1 MPLFII
7 SDSLNTLLVDEKEC
21 IALEL
26 NLNVTSKGRL
36 WKTIGD
42 ELFAF
47 GTYQKEAKARL
58 AVTTEQLTFLK
69 DIQHKTRD
77 VCKLL

>member
-7 SDSLNTLLVDEKEC
+7 SDNLNTLLVDEKEC
-21 IALEL
+21 IELEL
-26 NLNVTSKGRL
+26 KLNVTSKGRL

-47 GTYQKEAKARL
+47 GTYRQEAKARIV
-58 AVTTEQLTFLK
+58 VTTEQLVFLK
-69 DIQHKTRD
+69 DIQNRTRD
-77 VCKLL
+77 SCKLL

>member
-7 SDSLNTLLVDEKEC
+7 SDNLNTLLVDEKEC
-21 IALEL
+21 VALEL
-26 NLNVTSKGRL
+26 NLNVTSKGQL

-47 GTYQKEAKARL
+47 GTYRQEAKGRI
-58 AVTTEQLTFLK
+58 VVSSEQLAFLK
-69 DIQHKTRD
+69 NLQNKTRD
-77 VCKLL
+77 ACKLL

>member
-7 SDSLNTLLVDEKEC
+7 SDNLNTLLVDEKESVD
-21 IALEL
+21 LEL
-26 NLNVTSKGRL
+26 KLNVTSKGRL

-47 GTYQKEAKARL
+47 GTYRQEAKARIV
-58 AVTTEQLTFLK
+58 VTTEQLAFLK
-69 DIQHKTRD
+69 DLQNKSRD
-77 VCKLL
+77 ACRHL

>member
-7 SDSLNTLLVDEKEC
+7 SDNINTLLVDEKEC

-36 WKTIGD
+36 WKSIGD

-47 GTYQKEAKARL
+47 GTYQKGAKSRIV
-58 AVTTEQLTFLK
+58 VTSEQLAFLK
-69 DIQHKTRD
+69 NLQNKTRD
-77 VCKLL
+77 ACTLL

>member
-7 SDSLNTLLVDEKEC
+7 SDNLNTLLVDEKEC
-21 IALEL
+21 IVLEL

-47 GTYQKEAKARL
+47 GTYHKEAKSRL
-58 AVTTEQLTFLK
+58 VVTTEQLAFLK
-69 DIQHKTRD
+69 DIQNKTRD
-77 VCKLL
+77 ACRHL

>member
-7 SDSLNTLLVDEKEC
+7 SDNINTLLVDEKEC

-26 NLNVTSKGRL
+26 NLNVTSKGRP

-47 GTYQKEAKARL
+47 GTYRQEAKARL
-58 AVTTEQLTFLK
+58 VVTSEQLAFLK
-69 DIQHKTRD
+69 DIQNKTRD
-77 VCKLL
+77 ACRLL

>member
-7 SDSLNTLLVDEKEC
+7 SDNINTLLVDEKEC

-26 NLNVTSKGRL
+26 NLNVTLKGRL

-47 GTYQKEAKARL
+47 GTYRQEAKARL
-58 AVTTEQLTFLK
+58 VVTSEQLAFLK
-69 DIQHKTRD
+69 GIQNKTRD
-77 VCKLL
+77 ACRLL